1 MVDYIADYLEG
12 IERRPVYPDV
22 EPGYLR
28 PLIPTAAPQEP
39 EAYEDII
46 KDIEKIIMPGVSMS
60 MRSEDGWVYANIAR
74 LEATVPVSW
83 GHQSREVKEKRL
95 RLSKGTFMYRGNAF
109 FILVRHGRAVS
120 TASAQG
126 RRMAEPP

>member
-46 KDIEKIIMPGVSMS
+46 KDVEKIIMPGVSVS
-60 MRSEDGWVYANIAR
+60 LRSEDGWVYANIAR
-74 LEATVPVSW
+74 LEATAPVSW
-83 GHQSREVKEKRL
+83 AHRSREVKENRL
-95 RLSKGTFMYRGNAF
+95 PF
-109 FILVRHGRAVS
+109 FFFPSVN
-120 TASAQG
+120 
-126 RRMAEPP
+126 

>member
-28 PLIPTAAPQEP
+28 PLIPTTAPQEP

-46 KDIEKIIMPGVSMS
+46 KDIEKIIMPGVSIS
-60 MRSEDGWVYANIAR
+60 IRSDSSGWVYANIAL
-74 LEATVPVSW
+74 LEATVLVSW
-83 GHQSREVKEKRL
+83 GHQSR
-95 RLSKGTFMYRGNAF
+95 
-109 FILVRHGRAVS
+109 
-120 TASAQG
+120 
-126 RRMAEPP
+126 